1 MDIQAVSSSK
11 TVPVIQIVRAKYASG
26 KIALPV
32 KRSQYV
38 YSNFEHVYGTPS
50 AQDDRGY
57 TVSKLRALDNLIK
70 MLDRIGPER
79 EGMVTSLDAKLEA
92 RSGGEGDTVDA
103 LISTYADSVHRA
115 VTRHSSVGYNGVGV
129 ESGLLFN
136 LTA

>member
-79 EGMVTSLDAKLEA
+79 EGTVTSLDAKLEA

>member
-1 MDIQAVSSSK
+1 M
-11 TVPVIQIVRAKYASG
+11 QIVRAKYASG

-50 AQDDRGY
+50 VQDDRGY

-70 MLDRIGPER
+70 MLDRLGPKR
-79 EGMVTSLDAKLEA
+79 EGMVTSLGAKLEA
-92 RSGGEGDTVDA
+92 RSGGEGQTVDA
-103 LISTYADSVHRA
+103 LISSYADSLHRA
-115 VTRHSSVGYNGVGV
+115 VTRHSSVGYNGVGL